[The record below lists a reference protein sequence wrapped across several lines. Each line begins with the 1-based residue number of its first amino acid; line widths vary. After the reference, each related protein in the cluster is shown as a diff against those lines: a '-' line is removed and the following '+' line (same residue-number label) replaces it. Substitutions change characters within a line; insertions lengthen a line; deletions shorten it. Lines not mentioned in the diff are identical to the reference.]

1 MIGQTISWDCRAV
14 PDCDHYCY
22 FEDSSY
28 FSYSLLHI
36 TIAATAITT
45 TDSNVSDSISCF
57 EASQVAS
64 KTFLL
69 LARRHGYGELL

>member
-28 FSYSLLHI
+28 FSYSLHHI
-36 TIAATAITT
+36 TIAATAIAAA
-45 TDSNVSDSISCF
+45 DSNVDDSISF